1 MSTTLETAVETTTNV
16 VDQVVAPVQAG
27 GKRRTRK
34 QVTKKN
40 TKKTTSKKSTAKKST
55 KKTADKDKIKTVGSR
70 REVWNGRAKKT
81 SGGLTKADLILNSS
95 GKPVSKAQHEKG
107 IKQFPVLKP
116 WRDHLNAFRAAHPE
130 MSLKEQMKGAS
141 KTYQKKKA
149 ADAKKVSASKPKKN
163 ASSGKK
169 KSTKGGK
176 KKPRTQKSGKG
187 KH

>member
-1 MSTTLETAVETTTNV
+1 MSATVETTTTDV
-16 VDQVVAPVQAG
+16 VDQVVAPVQTG
-27 GKRRTRK
+27 GKRRARK
-34 QVTKKN
+34 QT
-40 TKKTTSKKSTAKKST
+40 TKKTTTKKTTTKTTAKKST
-55 KKTADKDKIKTVGSR
+55 KKTADKNKIKTVGSR

-149 ADAKKVSASKPKKN
+149 AEAKKAGASKPKKTT
-163 ASSGKK
+163 SSGKK
-169 KSTKGGK
+169 KPSKGGK
-176 KKPRTQKSGKG
+176 KKPKKKKSSKN
-187 KH
+187 